1 MMSAGHKAK
10 RPGSPCTC
18 GISLKT
24 QSEIIIM
31 GRLQIQNQTLY
42 LRCPQTSADN
52 KPTEL
57 ATVPIKGEEIALLQ
71 GDERLPGG
79 AALSLARGDRRLLQT
94 QPALRC
100 SSGFEFQPWKPDPN
114 LISLKTKQGQSWDRT
129 AVLRMWPLAPLCGL
143 LAVKYQPL
151 AISDQR
157 WIF

>member
-1 MMSAGHKAK
+1 MSAGHKAK
-10 RPGSPCTC
+10 RPEPLYLRDFIKDSE
-18 GISLKT
+18 
-24 QSEIIIM
+24 SEISIM

-52 KPTEL
+52 RPTQL
-57 ATVPIKGEEIALLQ
+57 ATVPIKGEEIVLLQ

-114 LISLKTKQGQSWDRT
+114 LISLKTKQGQGWDRT

-143 LAVKYQPL
+143 LAVKYRPL